1 MLLDTVLVLLLTRQY
16 ICIQCRLR
24 THRSLWVLLPQDS
37 TGYQIHKCKV
47 DQTGLAPKTNQTA
60 C

>member
-1 MLLDTVLVLLLTRQY
+1 MLLDTVLVLPLTRQY
-16 ICIQCRLR
+16 ICIRGR
-24 THRSLWVLLPQDS
+24 HHTDRSLWVLLPQDS
-37 TGYQIHKCKV
+37 TGYQIHTCRE